1 VEEKMRSALNPVQYL
16 KLHGCLSH
24 LFDKDIPLV
33 LSWEHYATYSKNRT
47 RLFGRQSDLSH
58 ECPIIFVGYSMGD
71 SHIRDLVYRLEV
83 EKRPRWYLV
92 APDAEEEDIQLW
104 SSKNFDVFPC
114 RFGEFMTALD
124 KSIPKLLRF
133 LAPPKGA
140 VEFPLR
146 GYYVAA
152 SEESDAVRGS
162 LTKDLTLV
170 HASMSFA
177 EQTAERFYSGYDT
190 GWGGIL
196 NRFDARRKVTDDLL
210 FKALLVN
217 EAPTEPVFFLLRGPA
232 GAGKTIAL
240 KRAAFDAATANNAL
254 VLWLEESG
262 QLRSEVFLEIWDFAQ
277 RPIYLFVDQV
287 ALHVENLVPFLTAMK
302 ARRVPVVLVGAEREA
317 DWTTY
322 CGAVEELLTRPA
334 QR

>member
-1 VEEKMRSALNPVQYL
+1 
-16 KLHGCLSH
+16 
-24 LFDKDIPLV
+24 
-33 LSWEHYATYSKNRT
+33 
-47 RLFGRQSDLSH
+47 
-58 ECPIIFVGYSMGD
+58 MGD

-104 SSKNFDVFPC
+104 SSKKFDVFPC

-240 KRAAFDAATANNAL
+240 KRAAFDAATANKAL

-262 QLRSEVFLEIWDFAQ
+262 QLRSEVF
-277 RPIYLFVDQV
+277 P
-287 ALHVENLVPFLTAMK
+287 
-302 ARRVPVVLVGAEREA
+302 
-317 DWTTY
+317 
-322 CGAVEELLTRPA
+322 
-334 QR
+334 